1 MRISNLK
8 LGLWILGLAL
18 GQGVAAQI
26 SNPGFA
32 DSTTGVQIDRV
43 HLSGY
48 LDTYVGIGPRL
59 AGSMPYMVS
68 SARIGEVNVN
78 LAALDLRYQSDRVR
92 ARVMPGW
99 GTYMDANY
107 APGDARLVEAS
118 AGFRLKTRR
127 EVWVDAGI
135 LGSPFTNESAISKD
149 HLMYTRSLAA
159 EYVPYY
165 LSGVKLSYLA
175 SAKWNWYAYL
185 ANGWQQVRDQV
196 RGPAL
201 VLQSEFRPNSTTLVN
216 GNLFVG
222 REATSA
228 GEVGLRTFADLYV
241 VRQIGSRWRTTADAY
256 LGRQHTS
263 SGTFWWSQANLIAE
277 RSLASTWRASGRLEY
292 LNDPHNVVVA
302 YQRGFP
308 GFRTG
313 AASLG
318 LAKHLDQ
325 GLLRLESRLFYSA
338 KDSYPTRG
346 LGKLASWGTLSYT
359 VWF

>member
-1 MRISNLK
+1 MRIASLK
-8 LGLWILGLAL
+8 LGIGVLGLAL
-18 GQGVAAQI
+18 GHGVAAQI
-26 SNPGFA
+26 TNPGFA

-78 LAALDLRYQSDRVR
+78 LAALDLRYQSDKVR

-107 APGDARLVEAS
+107 APGDPRLVEAS

-201 VLQSEFRPNSTTLVN
+201 VLQSEFRPHSTVLVN

-308 GFRTG
+308 GFRTA

-325 GLLRLESRLFYSA
+325 GILRLESRLFYSA
-338 KDSYPTRG
+338 NDSYPTRG
-346 LGKLASWGTLSYT
+346 LGKLATWGTLSYT

>member
-8 LGLWILGLAL
+8 LGLWILGLVL
-18 GQGVAAQI
+18 GQGAAAQI
-26 SNPGFA
+26 TNPGFA
-32 DSTTGVQIDRV
+32 DSTSGVQIDRV

-107 APGDARLVEAS
+107 APGDPRLVEAS

-201 VLQSEFRPNSTTLVN
+201 VLQSEFRPHSTVLVN

-222 REATSA
+222 REATAA
-228 GEVGLRTFADLYV
+228 GEVGIRTFADLYV

-256 LGRQHTS
+256 LGRQQTS
-263 SGTFWWSQANLIAE
+263 SGTYWWFQANLIAE
-277 RSLASTWRASGRLEY
+277 RSLASAWRASGRLEY

-308 GFRTG
+308 GFRTA

-325 GLLRLESRLFYSA
+325 GILRLESRLFYSA
-338 KDSYPTRG
+338 NDSYPTRG
-346 LGKLASWGTLSYT
+346 LGKLATWGTLSYT

>member
-1 MRISNLK
+1 MRISSLK
-8 LGLWILGLAL
+8 LGIGVLGLAL

-26 SNPGFA
+26 ANPGFA

-99 GTYMDANY
+99 GTFMDANY
-107 APGDARLVEAS
+107 AAGDPRLVEAN

-165 LSGVKLSYLA
+165 LSGLKLSYLA

-308 GFRTG
+308 GFRTA

-338 KDSYPTRG
+338 N
-346 LGKLASWGTLSYT
+346 
-359 VWF
+359 

>member
-1 MRISNLK
+1 MMK
-8 LGLWILGLAL
+8 TKFAALAL
-18 GQGVAAQI
+18 AASLVAAAQI
-26 SNPGFA
+26 ANPGFA
-32 DSTTGVQIDRV
+32 DSTTGVQIDKV

-48 LDTYVGIGPRL
+48 LDTYVGFGPRT

-107 APGDARLVEAS
+107 APGDPRLVEAS

-127 EVWVDAGI
+127 EVWIDAGI

-165 LSGVKLSYLA
+165 LSGVKLSYLP
-175 SAKWNWYAYL
+175 SARWNWYAYL
-185 ANGWQQVRDQV
+185 VNGWQQVRDQV

-201 VLQSEFRPNSTTLVN
+201 VLQSEFRPHANTLVN
-216 GNLFVG
+216 SNLYLG
-222 REATSA
+222 REANT
-228 GEVGLRTFADLYV
+228 VGQVGIRAFADVYV
-241 VRQIGSRWRTTADAY
+241 VRQIGTRWKTTADAY
-256 LGRQHTS
+256 VGRQHT
-263 SGTFWWSQANLIAE
+263 GTEAHWWGQANLIAE
-277 RSLASTWRASGRLEY
+277 RRLSDTWRASGRLEY
-292 LNDPHNVVVA
+292 MHDPHNVVVA
-302 YQRGFP
+302 YDRGYP
-308 GFRTG
+308 GFRT
-313 AASLG
+313 AATSLG
-318 LAKHLDQ
+318 LAKHLDH

-338 KDSYPTRG
+338 NDSYPTRG
-346 LGKLASWGTLSYT
+346 LGKLAGWGVASYT

>member
-1 MRISNLK
+1 MYMMK
-8 LGLWILGLAL
+8 TKFAALAL
-18 GQGVAAQI
+18 AASLGATAQI
-26 SNPGFA
+26 ANPGFA
-32 DSTTGVQIDRV
+32 DSTTGVQIDKV

-48 LDTYVGIGPRL
+48 LDTYIGFGPRT

-107 APGDARLVEAS
+107 APGDPRLVEAS
-118 AGFRLKTRR
+118 AGYRLKTRR
-127 EVWVDAGI
+127 EVWLDAGI

-165 LSGVKLSYLA
+165 LSGIKLSYLP
-175 SAKWNWYAYL
+175 SARWNWYAYL
-185 ANGWQQVRDQV
+185 VNGWQQVRDQV

-201 VLQSEFRPNSTTLVN
+201 VLQSEFRPQSNVLVN
-216 GNLFVG
+216 GNLYLG
-222 REATSA
+222 REATTS
-228 GEVGLRTFADLYV
+228 GQVGLRAFADVYV
-241 VRQIGSRWRTTADAY
+241 VRQIGTRWRTTADAY
-256 LGRQHTS
+256 VGRQQT
-263 SGTFWWSQANLIAE
+263 GNAAPWWAQANLIAE
-277 RSLASTWRASGRLEY
+277 RRFNESWRASGRLEY
-292 LNDPHNVVVA
+292 LHDPQNVVVA
-302 YQRGFP
+302 YDRGYP
-308 GFRTG
+308 GFRT
-313 AASLG
+313 AATSLG
-318 LAKHLDQ
+318 LSRYLDH

-338 KDSYPTRG
+338 NDSYPTRG
-346 LGKLASWGTLSYT
+346 LGKLAGWGVASYT

>member
-1 MRISNLK
+1 MMKTKIAA
-8 LGLWILGLAL
+8 LAL
-18 GQGVAAQI
+18 AASITAAAQI
-26 SNPGFA
+26 ANPGFA
-32 DSTTGVQIDRV
+32 DSTTGVAIGKV

-48 LDTYVGIGPRL
+48 LDTYVGFGPRT
-59 AGSMPYMVS
+59 AGSIPYMVS

-107 APGDARLVEAS
+107 APGDPRLMEAS

-127 EVWVDAGI
+127 EVWIDAGI

-165 LSGVKLSYLA
+165 LSGIKLSYLP
-175 SAKWNWYAYL
+175 SARWNWYAYL
-185 ANGWQQVRDQV
+185 VNGWQQVRDQV

-201 VLQSEFRPNSTTLVN
+201 VLQSEFRPHANTLVN
-216 GNLFVG
+216 GNLYLG
-222 REATSA
+222 REANTR
-228 GEVGLRTFADLYV
+228 GQVGIRAFADVYV
-241 VRQIGSRWRTTADAY
+241 VRQIGTRWRTTADAY
-256 LGRQHTS
+256 VGRQHT
-263 SGTFWWSQANLIAE
+263 GTEAHWWAQANLIAE
-277 RSLASTWRASGRLEY
+277 RRLSNSWRASGRLEC
-292 LNDPHNVVVA
+292 LHDPHNVVVA
-302 YQRGFP
+302 YQRGYP
-308 GFRTG
+308 GFRT
-313 AASLG
+313 AASSLG
-318 LAKHLDQ
+318 LAKQLDH

-338 KDSYPTRG
+338 NDSYPTRG
-346 LGKLASWGTLSYT
+346 LGKLAGWGVASYT

>member
-1 MRISNLK
+1 MRGWNLK

-18 GQGVAAQI
+18 GHSAAAQI
-26 SNPGFA
+26 TNPGFA

-68 SARIGEVNVN
+68 SARIGEVNIN

-107 APGDARLVEAS
+107 APGDPRLVEAS

-201 VLQSEFRPNSTTLVN
+201 VLQSEFRPNPSTLIN
-216 GNLFVG
+216 GNLFAG
-222 REATSA
+222 RESTSA

-241 VRQIGSRWRTTADAY
+241 VRQIGHRWRTTADAY
-256 LGRQHTS
+256 LGRQQTS
-263 SGTFWWSQANLIAE
+263 SGTYWWSQANLIAE

-308 GFRTG
+308 GFRTA

-325 GLLRLESRLFYSA
+325 ALLRLESRLFYSA
-338 KDSYPTRG
+338 NDSYPTRG
-346 LGKLASWGTLSYT
+346 LGKLATWGTLSYT